1 MRNVASYSTLT
12 YSVIDMLTYE
22 RANELFHY
30 DRSSGKLI
38 RKVTTDYK
46 AVQGTEAGTYSGG
59 YKLVCID
66 KVKYKAHRV
75 CMLLAYGYF
84 PKGMQVDHINH
95 NRSDNR
101 LSNMRFVTDRE
112 NAKNHSMNKNNI
124 SGVTGVHF
132 DKSRGKFM
140 SYIKVNYKRIHLG
153 RFDSIEEAIAVR
165 QQAEKDFD
173 FHPNHGQ

>member
-1 MRNVASYSTLT
+1 
-12 YSVIDMLTYE
+12 MLTYE

-46 AVQGTEAGTYSGG
+46 AVKGTEAGTNAYG

-66 KVKYKAHRV
+66 KVKYKVHRV

-95 NRSDNR
+95 DRSDNR
-101 LSNMRFVTDRE
+101 LSNMRFVTDHE
-112 NAKNHSMNKNNI
+112 NAKNHSINKNNV
-124 SGVTGVHF
+124 SGIMGVHF
-132 DKSRGKFM
+132 DKSRQKYQA
-140 SYIKVNYKRIHLG
+140 YIKVNYKRIFLG
-153 RFDSIEEAIAVR
+153 RYDNIEDAIAIR
-165 QQAEKDFD
+165 QQAEKDFG
-173 FHPNHGQ
+173 FHPNHGK

>member
-1 MRNVASYSTLT
+1 
-12 YSVIDMLTYE
+12 MLTYE

-46 AVQGTEAGTYSGG
+46 AVKGTEAGTNAYG

-66 KVKYKAHRV
+66 KVKYKVHRV

-95 NRSDNR
+95 DRSDNR
-101 LSNMRFVTDRE
+101 LSNMRFVTDHE
-112 NAKNHSMNKNNI
+112 NAKKTIQLIKITFRALWAFTLI
-124 SGVTGVHF
+124 S
-132 DKSRGKFM
+132 
-140 SYIKVNYKRIHLG
+140 LG
-153 RFDSIEEAIAVR
+153 RSTKR
-165 QQAEKDFD
+165 T
-173 FHPNHGQ
+173 